1 MKTASSGFKAV
12 ILAGGSGERFWP
24 LSTPERPKQFLR
36 VFGGESLIRQA
47 LARLDGL
54 VASEDA
60 FVVTTKSLV
69 AATRKELPEVPKG
82 NIVGEPMRR
91 DTGAAVALG
100 VGLAIGSSRVGVESS
115 RVCLGS
121 YRVGL
126 GSYRV
131 CLESSRVSLGS
142 SRVGLESSSFSKSL
156 KAPNPTL
163 SDANLTLDD
172 PNSTLN
178 DPVVGFFSSDQMV
191 AKPKEFRKVVKKAVA
206 LARRRDAIVTI
217 GIKPAFPAT
226 GFRYISPKTH
236 AFVEKPDAEKAK
248 KYVKAGYLW
257 NAGMFIA
264 RASVFRCA
272 FAAHAPEL
280 EKLASIGAS
289 RSSKRAARRSAPTD
303 TRPLAPAGLARLY
316 AALPKISFDY
326 AVMEKAKNVEV
337 VPGDFGWDDVG
348 SFVAF
353 DKYFPHDSR
362 GNVREGPCTVVEAEG
377 NICVARSARI
387 SLLGVKNLVV
397 VTTPDSV
404 LVADKSRLTD
414 MKKLFKR

>member
-1 MKTASSGFKAV
+1 MTKASSEFKAV

-54 VASEDA
+54 VSPEDA

-100 VGLAIGSSRVGVESS
+100 VGLATGDG
-115 RVCLGS
+115 
-121 YRVGL
+121 
-126 GSYRV
+126 
-131 CLESSRVSLGS
+131 
-142 SRVGLESSSFSKSL
+142 
-156 KAPNPTL
+156 
-163 SDANLTLDD
+163 
-172 PNSTLN
+172 

-217 GIKPAFPAT
+217 GIKPDYPAT
-226 GFRYISPKTH
+226 CFGYISPKTR

-264 RASVFRCA
+264 RASVFRGA

-280 EKLASIGAS
+280 EKLANIGAS
-289 RSSKRAARRSAPTD
+289 AKSI
-303 TRPLAPAGLARLY
+303 APAGLARLY

-348 SFVAF
+348 SFAAF
-353 DKYFPHDSR
+353 DRYFPHDAC
-362 GNVREGPCTVVEAEG
+362 GNVREGPCTVVEASD

-397 VTTPDSV
+397 VTTPDAV
-404 LVADKSRLTD
+404 LVADKSRLTE
-414 MKKLFKR
+414 MKRLFAK

>member
-1 MKTASSGFKAV
+1 MKEGRISGTFKAV

-36 VFGGESLIRQA
+36 VFGGASLIRQA
-47 LARLDGL
+47 VSRLDGL
-54 VASEDA
+54 VSPKDV
-60 FVVTTKSLV
+60 FVVTAKNLV
-69 AATRKELPEVPKG
+69 AATRRELPEIPKC
-82 NIVGEPMRR
+82 NILGEPMRR

-100 VGLAIGSSRVGVESS
+100 VGLA
-115 RVCLGS
+115 
-121 YRVGL
+121 
-126 GSYRV
+126 
-131 CLESSRVSLGS
+131 
-142 SRVGLESSSFSKSL
+142 
-156 KAPNPTL
+156 A
-163 SDANLTLDD
+163 SDA
-172 PNSTLN
+172 
-178 DPVVGFFSSDQMV
+178 DPVIGFFSSDQMV
-191 AKPKEFRKVVKKAVA
+191 SNPKAFRKVVSKAVA
-206 LARRRDAIVTI
+206 IARRKPVIVTL
-217 GIKPAFPAT
+217 GIKPTYPAT
-226 GFRYISPKTH
+226 CFGYISPKTRT
-236 AFVEKPDAEKAK
+236 FVEKPDAKTAK

-264 RASVFRCA
+264 RASTFRGA

-280 EKLASIGAS
+280 ERLTRLETDGTNRTDGTRS
-289 RSSKRAARRSAPTD
+289 RSTAIAGGS
-303 TRPLAPAGLARLY
+303 LAKFY
-316 AALPKISFDY
+316 SALPKISFDY

-348 SFVAF
+348 SFAAF

-362 GNVREGPCTVVEAEG
+362 GNVREGPCTVVEADG

-397 VTTPDSV
+397 VTTPDAV

>member
-1 MKTASSGFKAV
+1 MSKADFKAV

-54 VASEDA
+54 VAPEDA

-100 VGLAIGSSRVGVESS
+100 VGLAAQRGWKPRLQTKGE
-115 RVCLGS
+115 
-121 YRVGL
+121 
-126 GSYRV
+126 
-131 CLESSRVSLGS
+131 
-142 SRVGLESSSFSKSL
+142 
-156 KAPNPTL
+156 
-163 SDANLTLDD
+163 DD
-172 PNSTLN
+172 P
-178 DPVVGFFSSDQMV
+178 VIGFFSSDQMV

-206 LARRRDAIVTI
+206 LARRKVAIVTI
-217 GIKPAFPAT
+217 GIRPDYPAT
-226 GFRYISPKTH
+226 CFGYISPKTRT
-236 AFVEKPDAEKAK
+236 FVEKPDAEKAK

-264 RASVFRCA
+264 RASTFRGA

-280 EKLASIGAS
+280 ECLAKTGSGA
-289 RSSKRAARRSAPTD
+289 K
-303 TRPLAPAGLARLY
+303 PLAPAMLSRMY

-348 SFVAF
+348 SFAAF

-397 VTTPDSV
+397 VTTPNAV
-404 LVADKSRLTD
+404 LVAEKSHISEMKRLFA
-414 MKKLFKR
+414 KP

>member
-1 MKTASSGFKAV
+1 MSTSTFKAV

-36 VFGGESLIRQA
+36 VFGGASLIRQA
-47 LARLDGL
+47 VSRLDGF
-54 VASEDA
+54 VSPKDV

-100 VGLAIGSSRVGVESS
+100 VGLAAGG
-115 RVCLGS
+115 
-121 YRVGL
+121 
-126 GSYRV
+126 
-131 CLESSRVSLGS
+131 
-142 SRVGLESSSFSKSL
+142 
-156 KAPNPTL
+156 A
-163 SDANLTLDD
+163 
-172 PNSTLN
+172 

-191 AKPKEFRKVVKKAVA
+191 ANHKAFRKVVSKAVA
-206 LARRRDAIVTI
+206 LACRKPVIVTI
-217 GIKPAFPAT
+217 GIKPDYPAT
-226 GFRYISPKTH
+226 CFGYISPKTR

-264 RASVFRCA
+264 RASVFRGA

-280 EKLASIGAS
+280 EKLANIGGGAGS
-289 RSSKRAARRSAPTD
+289 F
-303 TRPLAPAGLARLY
+303 APARLSRLY

-348 SFVAF
+348 SFAAF
-353 DKYFPHDSR
+353 DKYFPHDAR

-397 VTTPDSV
+397 VTTPDAV

>member
-1 MKTASSGFKAV
+1 MSFKAV

-54 VASEDA
+54 VAPEDA

-82 NIVGEPMRR
+82 NIIGEPMRR

-100 VGLAIGSSRVGVESS
+100 VGLAAQRGRKPRLQAEGE
-115 RVCLGS
+115 
-121 YRVGL
+121 
-126 GSYRV
+126 
-131 CLESSRVSLGS
+131 
-142 SRVGLESSSFSKSL
+142 
-156 KAPNPTL
+156 
-163 SDANLTLDD
+163 DD
-172 PNSTLN
+172 P
-178 DPVVGFFSSDQMV
+178 VIGFFSSDQMV
-191 AKPKEFRKVVKKAVA
+191 ANPKAFRKVVSKAVA
-206 LARRRDAIVTI
+206 IARRKQVIVTL
-217 GIKPAFPAT
+217 GIKPTYPAT
-226 GFRYISPKTH
+226 CFGYISPKTRT
-236 AFVEKPDAEKAK
+236 FVEKPDAKTAK

-264 RASVFRCA
+264 RASTFRGA

-280 EKLASIGAS
+280 ERLTRLATDGTCGTGA
-289 RSSKRAARRSAPTD
+289 TG
-303 TRPLAPAGLARLY
+303 GLAKLY
-316 AALPKISFDY
+316 SALPKISFDY
-326 AVMEKAKNVEV
+326 AVMEKSKNVEV

-348 SFVAF
+348 SFAAF

-362 GNVREGPCTVVEAEG
+362 GNVREGPCTVVEADG

-397 VTTPDSV
+397 VTTPDAV

>member
-1 MKTASSGFKAV
+1 MSTSTFKAV

-36 VFGGESLIRQA
+36 VFGGASLIRQA
-47 LARLDGL
+47 VSRLDGL
-54 VASEDA
+54 VSPKDV
-60 FVVTTKSLV
+60 FVVTAKNLV
-69 AATRKELPEVPKG
+69 AATRRELPEIPKC
-82 NIVGEPMRR
+82 NILGEPMRR

-100 VGLAIGSSRVGVESS
+100 VGLA
-115 RVCLGS
+115 
-121 YRVGL
+121 
-126 GSYRV
+126 
-131 CLESSRVSLGS
+131 
-142 SRVGLESSSFSKSL
+142 
-156 KAPNPTL
+156 A
-163 SDANLTLDD
+163 SDA
-172 PNSTLN
+172 
-178 DPVVGFFSSDQMV
+178 DPVIGFFSSDQMV
-191 AKPKEFRKVVKKAVA
+191 ANPKAFRKVVSKAVA
-206 LARRRDAIVTI
+206 LARRKPVIVTL
-217 GIKPAFPAT
+217 GIKPTYPAT
-226 GFRYISPKTH
+226 CFGYISPKTRT
-236 AFVEKPDAEKAK
+236 FVEKPDAKTAK

-264 RASVFRCA
+264 RASTFRGA

-280 EKLASIGAS
+280 SCLTLSTNHLAALY
-289 RSSKRAARRSAPTD
+289 SK
-303 TRPLAPAGLARLY
+303 
-316 AALPKISFDY
+316 LPKISFDY
-326 AVMEKAKNVEV
+326 AVMEKSKNVEV

-348 SFVAF
+348 SFAAF

-362 GNVREGPCTVVEAEG
+362 GNVREGPCNVVEADG

>member
-1 MKTASSGFKAV
+1 MSFKAV

-54 VASEDA
+54 VAPEDA

-82 NIVGEPMRR
+82 NIIGEPMRR

-100 VGLAIGSSRVGVESS
+100 VGLAAQRGRKPRLQAEGE
-115 RVCLGS
+115 
-121 YRVGL
+121 
-126 GSYRV
+126 
-131 CLESSRVSLGS
+131 
-142 SRVGLESSSFSKSL
+142 
-156 KAPNPTL
+156 
-163 SDANLTLDD
+163 DD
-172 PNSTLN
+172 P
-178 DPVVGFFSSDQMV
+178 VIGFFSSDQMV
-191 AKPKEFRKVVKKAVA
+191 ANPKAFRKVVSKAVA
-206 LARRRDAIVTI
+206 IARRKPVIVTL
-217 GIKPAFPAT
+217 GIKPTYPAT
-226 GFRYISPKTH
+226 CFGYISPKTRT
-236 AFVEKPDAEKAK
+236 FVEKPDAKTAK

-264 RASVFRCA
+264 RASTFRGA

-280 EKLASIGAS
+280 ERLTRLATDGTCGTGA
-289 RSSKRAARRSAPTD
+289 TG
-303 TRPLAPAGLARLY
+303 GLAKLY
-316 AALPKISFDY
+316 SALPKISFDY
-326 AVMEKAKNVEV
+326 AVMEKSKNVEV

-348 SFVAF
+348 SFAAF

-362 GNVREGPCTVVEAEG
+362 GNVREGPCTVVEADG

-414 MKKLFKR
+414 MKKLFKK

>member
-1 MKTASSGFKAV
+1 MKEGRISGTFKAV

-54 VASEDA
+54 VAPEDA

-82 NIVGEPMRR
+82 NIIGEPMRR

-100 VGLAIGSSRVGVESS
+100 VGLAAG
-115 RVCLGS
+115 
-121 YRVGL
+121 
-126 GSYRV
+126 
-131 CLESSRVSLGS
+131 
-142 SRVGLESSSFSKSL
+142 
-156 KAPNPTL
+156 A
-163 SDANLTLDD
+163 DD
-172 PNSTLN
+172 P
-178 DPVVGFFSSDQMV
+178 VIGFFSSDQMV

-206 LARRRDAIVTI
+206 LARRRPAIVTI
-217 GIKPAFPAT
+217 GIKPDYPAT
-226 GFRYISPKTH
+226 CFGYISPKTR

-264 RASVFRCA
+264 RASVFRGA

-280 EKLASIGAS
+280 EKLANIGGGVG
-289 RSSKRAARRSAPTD
+289 PI
-303 TRPLAPAGLARLY
+303 APAKLARLY

-348 SFVAF
+348 SFAAF
-353 DKYFPHDSR
+353 DKYFPHDAR
-362 GNVREGPCTVVEAEG
+362 GNVREGPCTVVEADG

-397 VTTPDSV
+397 VTTPNAV
-404 LVADKSRLTD
+404 LVAEKSRLTE
-414 MKKLFKR
+414 MKRLFAK

>member
-1 MKTASSGFKAV
+1 MSTSTFKAV

-36 VFGGESLIRQA
+36 VFGGASLIRQA
-47 LARLDGL
+47 VSRLDGL
-54 VASEDA
+54 VSPKDV
-60 FVVTTKSLV
+60 FVVTAKNLV
-69 AATRKELPEVPKG
+69 AATRKELPEIPKC
-82 NIVGEPMRR
+82 NILGEPMRR

-100 VGLAIGSSRVGVESS
+100 VGLA
-115 RVCLGS
+115 
-121 YRVGL
+121 
-126 GSYRV
+126 
-131 CLESSRVSLGS
+131 
-142 SRVGLESSSFSKSL
+142 
-156 KAPNPTL
+156 A
-163 SDANLTLDD
+163 SDA
-172 PNSTLN
+172 
-178 DPVVGFFSSDQMV
+178 DPVIGFFSSDHMV
-191 AKPKEFRKVVKKAVA
+191 ANPKAFRKVVSKAVA
-206 LARRRDAIVTI
+206 LARRKPVIVTL
-217 GIKPAFPAT
+217 GIKPTYPAT
-226 GFRYISPKTH
+226 CFGYISPKTRT
-236 AFVEKPDAEKAK
+236 FVEKPDAKTAK

-264 RASVFRCA
+264 RASTFRGA

-280 EKLASIGAS
+280 ERLTRFETDGTNRTDGTRS
-289 RSSKRAARRSAPTD
+289 RSTAIAVGS
-303 TRPLAPAGLARLY
+303 LAKLY
-316 AALPKISFDY
+316 SALPKISFDY
-326 AVMEKAKNVEV
+326 AVMEKSKNVEV

-348 SFVAF
+348 SFAAF

-362 GNVREGPCTVVEAEG
+362 GNVREGPCTVVEADG